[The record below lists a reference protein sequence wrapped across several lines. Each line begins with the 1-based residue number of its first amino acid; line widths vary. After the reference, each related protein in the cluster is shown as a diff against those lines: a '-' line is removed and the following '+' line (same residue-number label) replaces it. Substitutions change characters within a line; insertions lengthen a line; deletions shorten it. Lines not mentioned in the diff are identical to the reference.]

1 MDVVVDQISLRRYN
15 LSAVLRHL
23 CGAGPRSRA
32 RIATD
37 LGLNKAT
44 VSSLVA
50 ELGERGLVL
59 AGDVERG
66 QVGRPGQVVEVD
78 GRVCGLGLQL
88 GVDHVAAYVL
98 DLRGEMVSSHHRRLD
113 IQDLGPAGTLA
124 MLAELIG
131 SIVGGA
137 AQDGRHIAGVGV
149 GVPGLVES
157 AAGSLRIGANLGWR
171 DTRVVDELV
180 TLLGNPEYPIHLDN
194 DANLAAIAERATG
207 CAVGAGNLIYLTGD
221 VGIGGG
227 VIVDGRVLRGADGF
241 AGEVGHMTLAG
252 DGRLCGCGRKGCWE
266 TVAGMPALLR
276 EIADPGSPIADPAM
290 ELQERLAE
298 IRRRAELGDART
310 LRGLD
315 AIGTGIGLG
324 ASVLVNIFNPQVL
337 VLGGFFSVLGDLL
350 MPAIQG
356 QLSGQVVSESL
367 SQCRVERSA
376 FPFTA
381 AARGGA
387 HVVLE
392 SVLADPTRVP
402 PGLARAGGSR

>member
-1 MDVVVDQISLRRYN
+1 MGVVDQISLRQHN

-23 CGAGPRSRA
+23 CEAGPRSRA
-32 RIATD
+32 RIATE

-59 AGDVERG
+59 VGDVERG
-66 QVGRPGQVVEVD
+66 QVGRPGQAVEVD
-78 GRVCGLGLQL
+78 GRVCGLGVQL

-98 DLRGEMVSSHHRRLD
+98 DLRGDMVTSRHRRVN
-113 IQDLGPAGTLA
+113 IHDLGPAGTLA
-124 MLAELIG
+124 MLAELIEA
-131 SIVGGA
+131 IVGALGP
-137 AQDGRHIAGVGV
+137 DGRQVAGVGV

-157 AAGSLRIGANLGWR
+157 AAGALRIGPNLGWR
-171 DTRVVDELV
+171 DTRIVDELV
-180 TLLGNPEYPIHLDN
+180 VLLGNPEYPIHLDN
-194 DANLAAIAERATG
+194 DANLAAIAEHSTG

-221 VGIGGG
+221 IGIGGG

-241 AGEVGHMTLAG
+241 AGEVGHMTLVS
-252 DGRLCGCGRKGCWE
+252 DGRLCGCGRTGCWE

-276 EIADPGSPIADPAM
+276 EIADPGSPITDPSM
-290 ELQERLAE
+290 DLQERLAE

-315 AIGTGIGLG
+315 AVGTGIGLG

-350 MPAIQG
+350 LPAIQG
-356 QLSGQVVSESL
+356 QLAGQVIADSL

-402 PGLARAGGSR
+402 PGTVRAGGSR